1 MALDGIFLRLLC
13 RESEALREMRIEK
26 IYQPSRDELVFL
38 LRSVGRAERLLISA
52 KSGFSR
58 ISLIKETPDNP
69 ADPPTFCKLLRKY
82 IGGAK
87 IMDFE
92 QRGLD
97 RTVFIKLSTY
107 NEMGDLVHPFIAV
120 ELFTGRS
127 NIILCEE
134 SGRIID
140 AIHRSDIESDSR
152 LIQPG
157 AKYEEIPPQD
167 KLDPF
172 ATPAEAMTDAVISCG
187 KPLGSAFLSVI
198 AGVSPLTSRE
208 LADKTG
214 LDPDAAAEISEKQK
228 ITSVLSEFINI
239 INGDHCPTLLLMDG
253 ETKDFTYMPI
263 NQYGDAVTNSPTNS
277 YYSLL
282 EDYYS
287 LRDKA
292 ARLKAAAADLS
303 KLLSNIKSR
312 IERRLVARMTELEQS
327 RDREQL
333 RIFGELLKSNIYA
346 VPKGADSI
354 TVQNYYDPEQ
364 KSITIPLNPAISPA
378 ANATRYFKD
387 YKKAHTAEQTLSTLC
402 DKDREEL
409 RYIESVQD
417 ALSRAESPKDISEIR
432 EELAV
437 VGYILRLKSPKKL
450 SSVSKPKEY
459 TDPFGFRIAVGRNN
473 RENDL
478 LTLKT
483 ADKEDIWLHTK
494 DIPGSHVII
503 FTEGKEV
510 PDETII
516 FAARLAAKNSKAWE
530 GANVPVDVARVKY
543 VKKPSGAKPGMVIY
557 THNKTFF
564 VTP

>member
-1 MALDGIFLRLLC
+1 MALDGIFLRLLSL
-13 RESEALREMRIEK
+13 ESKSLVDMRIEK
-26 IYQPSRDELVFL
+26 IYQPSRDELVLL
-38 LRSVGRAERLLISA
+38 LRSVGKAERLLISA

-58 ISLIKETPDNP
+58 IALIRETPDNP

-87 IMDFE
+87 IVDVC
-92 QRGLD
+92 QHGLD

-107 NEMGDLVHPFIAV
+107 NEMGDLVHPFLAV

-140 AIHRSDIESDSR
+140 AIHRSDIESGSR

-157 AKYEEIPPQD
+157 AKYEEMPPQD

-172 ATPAEAMTDAVISCG
+172 VTPAEIMAEAVIGSK
-187 KPLGSAFLSVI
+187 KPLGSTFVSAIS
-198 AGVSPLTSRE
+198 GVSPLISRE
-208 LADKTG
+208 LAHKTG
-214 LDPDAAAEISEKQK
+214 LDPDLPAELSQK
-228 ITSVLSEFINI
+228 GKIVSVLSEFKEI
-239 INGDHCPTLLLMDG
+239 IKSAHRPTLLLADG

-263 NQYGDAVTNSPTNS
+263 NQYGDTVTCGTADS

-292 ARLKAAAADLS
+292 SRLKTAAADLS

-312 IERRLVARMTELEQS
+312 TERRLASRLTELEQS

-333 RIFGELLKSNIYA
+333 RVFGELLKANIYA
-346 VPKGADSI
+346 IPKGADSI
-354 TVQNYYDPEQ
+354 TVQNYYDPEL
-364 KSITIPLNPAISPA
+364 KNITIPLNPALSPQ
-378 ANATRYFKD
+378 ANAAKYFKD
-387 YKKAHTAEQTLSTLC
+387 YKKAHTAEQTLSSLVQ
-402 DKDREEL
+402 KDREEL
-409 RYIESVQD
+409 AYIESVGD
-417 ALSRAESPKDISEIR
+417 SLSRAESLKDISEIR

-437 VGYILRLKSPKKL
+437 VGYIFRLKAPKKQ
-450 SSVSKPKEY
+450 SSVSQPKEY
-459 TDPFGFRIAVGRNN
+459 TDQNGFRIAVGRNN

-483 ADKEDIWLHTK
+483 AGKEDIWLHTK

-503 FTEGKEV
+503 FTEGREV
-510 PDETII
+510 PEETLI
-516 FAARLAAKNSKAWE
+516 FAARLAAKNSKASS
-530 GANVPVDVARVKY
+530 GANVPVDATMVKY

-557 THNKTFF
+557 THNRTFF

>member
-13 RESEALREMRIEK
+13 LESEHLRDMRIEK
-26 IYQPSRDELVFL
+26 IYQPSRDELVLL
-38 LRSVGRAERLLISA
+38 LRSSGKSERLLISA

-58 ISLIKETPDNP
+58 IALIKETPDNP

-87 IMDFE
+87 IIGFE

-97 RTVFIKLSTY
+97 RTVFIRLSAY

-140 AIHRSDIESDSR
+140 AIHRSDIESGSR

-157 AKYEEIPPQD
+157 AKYEEMPPQD

-172 ATPAEAMTDAVISCG
+172 VTPAEIMAEAVIGSK
-187 KPLGSAFLSVI
+187 KPLGSAFMSVI
-198 AGVSPLTSRE
+198 AGVSPLISRE
-208 LADKTG
+208 LADITG
-214 LDPDAAAEISEKQK
+214 LDPDAAAEIAHKQK
-228 ITSVLSEFINI
+228 IASVLSEFIKVI
-239 INGDHCPTLLLMDG
+239 KGEHRPTLLLTG
-253 ETKDFTYMPI
+253 GQTKDFTYMPI
-263 NQYGDAVTNSPTNS
+263 NQYGDTVTNTPAES

-303 KLLSNIKSR
+303 KLLSNINAR
-312 IERRLVARMTELEQS
+312 IERRLASRMTELENS

-333 RIFGELLKSNIYA
+333 RVFGELLKANIYA

-354 TVQNYYDPEQ
+354 TVQNYYDPEL
-364 KSITIPLNPAISPA
+364 KDVVIPLNPAISPQ
-378 ANATRYFKD
+378 ANAAKYFKD
-387 YKKAHTAEQTLSTLC
+387 YKKAHTAEQTLTSLVQ
-402 DKDREEL
+402 KDREEL
-409 RYIESVQD
+409 EYIESVGD
-417 ALSRAESPKDISEIR
+417 ALSRAESLKDIAEIR

-437 VGYILRLKSPKKL
+437 VGYILRLKASKKQNT
-450 SSVSKPKEY
+450 VSAPKEY
-459 TDPFGFRIAVGRNN
+459 IDQNGFRIVVGRNN

-483 ADKEDIWLHTK
+483 AGKEDIWLHTK

-503 FTEGKEV
+503 FTDGREV
-510 PDETII
+510 PEETII
-516 FAARLAAKNSKAWE
+516 FAARLAAKNSKASG
-530 GANVPVDVARVKY
+530 GANVPVDAARVKY

-557 THNKTFF
+557 THNRTFF